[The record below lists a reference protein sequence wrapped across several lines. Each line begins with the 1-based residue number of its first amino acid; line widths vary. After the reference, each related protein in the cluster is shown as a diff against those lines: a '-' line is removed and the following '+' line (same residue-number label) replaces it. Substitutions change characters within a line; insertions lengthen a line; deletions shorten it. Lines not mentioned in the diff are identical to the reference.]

1 MMSEY
6 EKKVYFE
13 SKRVAKEYLNSKDV
27 FPTFNSLHE
36 AYAVIK
42 EELDEFWEVVKL
54 NQQKNPN
61 RTQEARKE
69 AIQIAAMAL
78 GVLVEFGS

>member
-13 SKRVAKEYLNSKDV
+13 SKRVAKEYLNAKDY

-54 NQQKNPN
+54 NQQKNPD
-61 RTQEARKE
+61 RIEDARKE